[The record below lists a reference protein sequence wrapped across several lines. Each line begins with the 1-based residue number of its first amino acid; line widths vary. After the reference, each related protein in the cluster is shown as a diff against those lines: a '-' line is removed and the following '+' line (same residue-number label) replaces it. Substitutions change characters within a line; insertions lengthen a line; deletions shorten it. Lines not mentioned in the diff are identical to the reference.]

1 MKYCTKCG
9 NLLND
14 DDLFCPKCGTK
25 QLVAKMPEDEPKEIK
40 EEIIN
45 EPIKEEKIE
54 DEVIEE
60 VIIND
65 PNDQDATGAE
75 IEHVIDNKEVEI
87 LEEKEE
93 TEEIISI
100 PDDIPV
106 VEPVEEVKEEIEEEK
121 EVILEPKTD
130 DTDEEIVEVELEE
143 IPKDETIVVEDKV
156 EEKSKEN
163 DEVELLK
170 AKIEALEKQVNKKTE
185 VKEEPIVEKEAKPV
199 VKNQNTNDLKATES
213 VIMIVG
219 YTVIFFIYC
228 ILNATVLNEGAF
240 IGKLGL
246 LFATGVFFAMFIVK
260 MVKAKN
266 RKLQFLF
273 FMNLTFAIIMG
284 MYIIGNLII
293 LSQS

>member
-25 QLVAKMPEDEPKEIK
+25 QLVAELPKEEVDEKIVMA
-40 EEIIN
+40 
-45 EPIKEEKIE
+45 EPINDKIVE
-54 DEVIEE
+54 QKPVIEE
-60 VIIND
+60 TIIENPMEEEEYVI
-65 PNDQDATGAE
+65 PE
-75 IEHVIDNKEVEI
+75 
-87 LEEKEE
+87 
-93 TEEIISI
+93 
-100 PDDIPV
+100 
-106 VEPVEEVKEEIEEEK
+106 KEEIEEVIEPDEPEINLVNEEIEEINEPEEK
-121 EVILEPKTD
+121 EIIITPKNS
-130 DTDEEIVEVELEE
+130 EEENYEIIEEELEE
-143 IPKDETIVVEDKV
+143 LELDEEKLKEAKGNLEVSKV
-156 EEKSKEN
+156 EKPKEN

-170 AKIEALEKQVNKKTE
+170 AKIEALEKQVNEKTE

-199 VKNQNTNDLKATES
+199 AKNQNTNDLKATES

-219 YTVIFFIYC
+219 YTIIFFIYC